1 MYKFLVVLFIFSI
14 ISFQYKI
21 NVEASDKYIPVE
33 KIEGADELMGEEQP
47 EKEKSELALMMQD
60 IDDSYKAVE
69 EMSGYYKYK
78 KKQWRIILEAGEN
91 IVKITKK
98 VRIKFAKPDDW
109 TYEELMELMQVE
121 AKKMAEIA
129 KNKDKDGSLEDQQ
142 WQVRRL
148 RQTCAKCHKHLD
160 IHIYPNL
167 YKKEHSEK
175 PPAQSEHPKAEHPKA
190 EASEADTSK
199 SEHPGTRHPK

>member
-1 MYKFLVVLFIFSI
+1 MYKVLIALCIFSI
-14 ISFQYKI
+14 VCIQFVI
-21 NVEASDKYIPVE
+21 NVEGSDQYIPVE

-47 EKEKSELALMMQD
+47 EEEKSELALMMQD
-60 IDDSYKAVE
+60 IDESYKVVE

-78 KKQWRIILEAGEN
+78 KKQWKQILKAGEN
-91 IVKITKK
+91 IAKVTKK
-98 VRIKFAKPDDW
+98 VRIKYAEPDDW
-109 TYEELMELMQVE
+109 TYEELMEMMQVE

-129 KNKDKDGSLEDQQ
+129 KNHENEGALEEQQ

-167 YKKEHSEK
+167 YKTKHGEK
-175 PPAQSEHPKAEHPKA
+175 PPAP
-190 EASEADTSK
+190 
-199 SEHPGTRHPK
+199 

>member
-1 MYKFLVVLFIFSI
+1 MHKFLLVLCIFSV
-14 ISFQYKI
+14 ISFQCKI
-21 NVEASDKYIPVE
+21 NVEAADKHIP
-33 KIEGADELMGEEQP
+33 IEQIECADELMGEEPP

-91 IVKITKK
+91 IAKITKK
-98 VRIKFAKPDDW
+98 VRIKFAKPDDFK
-109 TYEELMELMQVE
+109 YEEQMKIMQEE

-148 RQTCAKCHKHLD
+148 RQTCAICHKHLD

-167 YKKEHSEK
+167 YKKEHTEK
-175 PPAQSEHPKAEHPKA
+175 PQVP
-190 EASEADTSK
+190 
-199 SEHPGTRHPK
+199 